1 MLVSLNTDSG
11 FGCGTSYYI
20 AIDDDDDDDGVVS
33 MTIMIMITIMIGMM
47 MWSGQVYVLQLAADD
62 VVAAATS
69 QKILHNMAKKLPRDF
84 SGCTDSTN
92 A

>member
-20 AIDDDDDDDGVVS
+20 GIDDDDDDDGVVS
-33 MTIMIMITIMIGMM
+33 MTIMIMIMIGMM